1 LAHFCENIDDFNTI
15 FADFTANLSHCR
27 QIRLIFVAMLSSIL
41 SAAIMLPQKSSKE
54 GFMMAQWEDV
64 YREVVYRLRKIQ
76 QNAPTQLWQNVLEEV
91 IQRWQSR
98 QDLRE
103 GKISSEATVK
113 VGVATEEVAQKALE
127 RIRQFI
133 AQFGTIEDE
142 NRRVVMLGQV
152 YRKDGNI
159 AVLLRLRIVAKTQK
173 QRSKF
178 MATENDI

>member
-1 LAHFCENIDDFNTI
+1 
-15 FADFTANLSHCR
+15 
-27 QIRLIFVAMLSSIL
+27 
-41 SAAIMLPQKSSKE
+41 
-54 GFMMAQWEDV
+54 MMAQWEDV

-103 GKISSEATVK
+103 GKINSEVTVK

-159 AVLLRLRIVAKTQK
+159 SVLLRLRIVTKTAKS
-173 QRSKF
+173 RSKF
-178 MATENDI
+178 VATENDVKSMPSVTLPQPCHNALPCHICC

>member
-1 LAHFCENIDDFNTI
+1 VLI
-15 FADFTANLSHCR
+15 FA
-27 QIRLIFVAMLSSIL
+27 AMLSSIL
-41 SAAIMLPQKSSKE
+41 SAAIMLPHKSNKE

-76 QNAPTQLWQNVLEEV
+76 QNAPTQLWQSVLEEV

-159 AVLLRLRIVAKTQK
+159 SVLLRLRIVAKTAK
-173 QRSKF
+173 SRSKF
-178 MATENDI
+178 VATEDDV